1 MFTYRLHLE
10 DGFDAGEATYSVT
23 IKPGEILLSTGP
35 GSRVRA
41 LSLISPSLGE
51 GDWSAAGKPGVVA
64 AKADVREGPCGCD
77 SCRRTHG
84 PAACWSAGAAAAK
97 AGAAAAKAVEASAG
111 ARAAVAVA
119 GARAAKAVEASA
131 VAKAV
136 EASEAERRRASTRAV
151 SRPVRP
157 ARLEPRPLG
166 PGVALRAGQPP
177 RAEPQRLP
185 TPARRFGLDSA
196 RARHRGGLRA
206 AEQGG
211 GSTRRPRQWSR

>member
-10 DGFDAGEATYSVT
+10 DGFDAGEATYSVM
-23 IKPGEILLSTGP
+23 IKPGEILLSTGR
-35 GSRVRA
+35 RVRA

-77 SCRRTHG
+77 SRRRTHG
-84 PAACWSAGAAAAK
+84 PAACWSAG
-97 AGAAAAKAVEASAG
+97 AAAKAVEASAG

-131 VAKAV
+131 VAKTV
-136 EASEAERRRASTRAV
+136 EASEAERRRASAPAV

-196 RARHRGGLRA
+196 RARPRGGLRA
-206 AEQGG
+206 AE
-211 GSTRRPRQWSR
+211 

>member
-10 DGFDAGEATYSVT
+10 DGFDAGEATYSVM
-23 IKPGEILLSTGP
+23 IKPGEILLSTGR
-35 GSRVRA
+35 RVRA

-84 PAACWSAGAAAAK
+84 PAACSSAAAK

-119 GARAAKAVEASA
+119 GARAAKAVEVSA

-136 EASEAERRRASTRAV
+136 EASEAERRQASTRAV

-177 RAEPQRLP
+177 RAELQRLP

-196 RARHRGGLRA
+196 RARHREGLRA
-206 AEQGG
+206 AE
-211 GSTRRPRQWSR
+211 

>member
-10 DGFDAGEATYSVT
+10 DGFDAGEATYSVM
-23 IKPGEILLSTGP
+23 IKPGEILLGTDL

-41 LSLISPSLGE
+41 SSLISPSLGE

-77 SCRRTHG
+77 SRRRTHG
-84 PAACWSAGAAAAK
+84 PAACWSAGAAAK

-131 VAKAV
+131 VAKTV

-157 ARLEPRPLG
+157 ARLEPRLLG
-166 PGVALRAGQPP
+166 PAVALCAGQPP

-206 AEQGG
+206 AE
-211 GSTRRPRQWSR
+211 

>member
-10 DGFDAGEATYSVT
+10 DGFDAGEATYSVM
-23 IKPGEILLSTGP
+23 IKPGEILLSTGR
-35 GSRVRA
+35 RVRA

-77 SCRRTHG
+77 SRRRTHG
-84 PAACWSAGAAAAK
+84 PAACWSAGAAAK

-111 ARAAVAVA
+111 ARAAVA
-119 GARAAKAVEASA
+119 GARAVEASA

-151 SRPVRP
+151 SRPARP

-196 RARHRGGLRA
+196 RVRHRGGLRA
-206 AEQGG
+206 AE
-211 GSTRRPRQWSR
+211 

>member
-10 DGFDAGEATYSVT
+10 DGFDAGEATYSVM

-77 SCRRTHG
+77 SRRRTHG
-84 PAACWSAGAAAAK
+84 PAACWSAGAAAK

-111 ARAAVAVA
+111 ARAAVA
-119 GARAAKAVEASA
+119 GARAVEASA

>member
-10 DGFDAGEATYSVT
+10 DGFDAGEATYSVM

-97 AGAAAAKAVEASAG
+97 AGAA
-111 ARAAVAVA
+111 
-119 GARAAKAVEASA
+119 AAKAVEASA

>member
-10 DGFDAGEATYSVT
+10 DGFDAGEATYSVM

-111 ARAAVAVA
+111 ARA
-119 GARAAKAVEASA
+119 
-131 VAKAV
+131 V

>member
-10 DGFDAGEATYSVT
+10 DGFDAGEATYSVM
-23 IKPGEILLSTGP
+23 IKPGEILLSTGR
-35 GSRVRA
+35 RVRA

-77 SCRRTHG
+77 SRRRTHG
-84 PAACWSAGAAAAK
+84 PAACWSAGAAAK
-97 AGAAAAKAVEASAG
+97 
-111 ARAAVAVA
+111 AVAVA

-196 RARHRGGLRA
+196 RARHREGLRA
-206 AEQGG
+206 AE
-211 GSTRRPRQWSR
+211 